1 MNICHDRAAADDDF
15 CSLLTHLT
23 MRTVFD
29 PNERADITNPEY
41 VRIHDEYKNLV
52 DFMLGSFMDEMQ
64 ISPAQ
69 FEVACLEGRQ
79 SSASAGGAQGNAFT
93 FHQGL
98 FQQIW
103 AANDIR
109 IFVRMMTQR
118 NVELQ
123 LQALDLIEHRQQ
135 NLTDADRQ
143 PSVDDEPVVGG
154 AAADPATTTADRDEE
169 WVVKLKSGVVCFS
182 CHYIH
187 YTKGTPVVGMST
199 T

>member
-1 MNICHDRAAADDDF
+1 MPA
-15 CSLLTHLT
+15 S
-23 MRTVFD
+23 VFD
-29 PNERADITNPEY
+29 PNERADVTNPEY

-64 ISPAQ
+64 ISPGQ

-79 SSASAGGAQGNAFT
+79 SAGPNSQGNAFT

-143 PSVDDEPVVGG
+143 QINDEETASKNESANP
-154 AAADPATTTADRDEE
+154 ADAPATAEE
-169 WVVKLKSGVVCFS
+169 YVVQMFLQ
-182 CHYIH
+182 
-187 YTKGTPVVGMST
+187 
-199 T
+199 

>member
-1 MNICHDRAAADDDF
+1 M
-15 CSLLTHLT
+15 
-23 MRTVFD
+23 
-29 PNERADITNPEY
+29 
-41 VRIHDEYKNLV
+41 RIHDDYKNLV

-64 ISPAQ
+64 ISAAQ

-79 SSASAGGAQGNAFT
+79 TGAVGNAFS

-135 NLTDADRQ
+135 NLTDADR
-143 PSVDDEPVVGG
+143 DAG
-154 AAADPATTTADRDEE
+154 AGSGDVRTPDQCGDPAEAE
-169 WVVKLKSGVVCFS
+169 
-182 CHYIH
+182 
-187 YTKGTPVVGMST
+187 
-199 T
+199 